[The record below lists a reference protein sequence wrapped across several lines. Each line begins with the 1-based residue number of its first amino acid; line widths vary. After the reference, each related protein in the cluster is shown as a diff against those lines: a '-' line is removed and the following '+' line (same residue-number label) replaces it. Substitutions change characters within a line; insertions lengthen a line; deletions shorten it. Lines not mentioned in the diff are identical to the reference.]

1 MVAILKMLITKSTT
15 LSDDLF
21 FCQVSKGSAV
31 RFEFNI
37 FCTLVTMAEFPP
49 TQKYATILMA
59 DVVNNKVSNWN
70 VRDYR

>member
-1 MVAILKMLITKSTT
+1 
-15 LSDDLF
+15 
-21 FCQVSKGSAV
+21 
-31 RFEFNI
+31 
-37 FCTLVTMAEFPP
+37 MAEFPP